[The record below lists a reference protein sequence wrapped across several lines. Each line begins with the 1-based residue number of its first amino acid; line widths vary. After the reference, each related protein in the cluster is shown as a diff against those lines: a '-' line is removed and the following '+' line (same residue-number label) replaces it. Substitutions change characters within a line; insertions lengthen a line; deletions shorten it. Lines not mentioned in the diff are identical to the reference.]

1 MRTSIQ
7 RNLGIKGLLVL
18 SLLSFSVPAMAEEA
32 DPPSDITVTGGVS
45 LVSDYR
51 FRGVSFSAED
61 IAVQGTININ
71 HSSGVYLG
79 TWASS
84 LEDSAIYGHTEVDF
98 YAGYATEVAPG
109 TTLDVGLAYYYYPNG
124 DARAAPVPPA
134 TVGVALN
141 SDYFEPYASIKATLG
156 PVTAKLG
163 AAYAWD
169 QAALGSADNIYV
181 YTDFGLGIPTTPI
194 SLNAHLGYSDG
205 ALAFGGTYWDWSLGA
220 DWAVGHGLTVGVK
233 YVDSDLGRLTGIPAA
248 DTLYDATVLFTIGA
262 SF

>member
-1 MRTSIQ
+1 MRTSI
-7 RNLGIKGLLVL
+7 KGLLTL
-18 SLLSFSVPAMAEEA
+18 SLLTFAAPAMADEEA
-32 DPPSDITVTGGVS
+32 DPPSDITVTGGIS

-51 FRGVSFSAED
+51 FRGISFSAED

-71 HSSGVYLG
+71 HSSGIYLG

-84 LEDSAIYGHTEVDF
+84 LDDTPVYGHTEVDI

-109 TTLDVGLAYYYYPNG
+109 TTLDVGLLYYYYPNG
-124 DARAAPVPPA
+124 DARAAPVLPA

-141 SDYFEPYASIKATLG
+141 SDYFEPYASIKTTLG
-156 PVTAKLG
+156 SVTVKLG

-169 QAALGSADNIYV
+169 QVALGSADNIYV
-181 YTDFGLGIPTTPI
+181 FTDLGLGVPNTPI

-205 ALAFGGTYWDWSLGA
+205 ALALGSNYWDWSLGA
-220 DWAVGHGLTVGVK
+220 DWAVGRGLTVGVK
-233 YVDSDLGRLTGIPAA
+233 YVDSDLNQLTGIPAA

>member
-1 MRTSIQ
+1 
-7 RNLGIKGLLVL
+7 
-18 SLLSFSVPAMAEEA
+18 MAEEA

-71 HSSGVYLG
+71 HSSGVYIG

-84 LEDSAIYGHTEVDF
+84 LEDSALYGHTEVDI

-109 TTLDVGLAYYYYPNG
+109 TTIDVGLLYYYYPNG
-124 DARAAPVPPA
+124 IDAA
-134 TVGVALN
+134 GD
-141 SDYFEPYASIKATLG
+141 SDYFEPYASIKTTLG

-169 QAALGSADNIYV
+169 QSALGSADNIYV
-181 YTDFGLGIPTTPI
+181 YTDFGLGIPETPI

-205 ALAFGGTYWDWSLGA
+205 ALAFGSNYWDWSLGA

-233 YVDSDLGRLTGIPAA
+233 YVDSDLNQLTGIPAA
-248 DTLYDATVLFTIGA
+248 DTLYDATLLFTIGA

>member
-1 MRTSIQ
+1 
-7 RNLGIKGLLVL
+7 
-18 SLLSFSVPAMAEEA
+18 MAEEA

-71 HSSGVYLG
+71 HSSGVYIG

-84 LEDSAIYGHTEVDF
+84 LEDSALYGHTEVDI

-109 TTLDVGLAYYYYPNG
+109 TTIDVGLLYYYYPNG
-124 DARAAPVPPA
+124 IDAA
-134 TVGVALN
+134 GD
-141 SDYFEPYASIKATLG
+141 SDYFEPYASIKTTLG

-169 QAALGSADNIYV
+169 QSALGSADNIYV
-181 YTDFGLGIPTTPI
+181 YTDFGLGIPETPI

-205 ALAFGGTYWDWSLGA
+205 ALAFGGNYWDWSLGA

-233 YVDSDLGRLTGIPAA
+233 YVDSDLNQLTGIPAA
-248 DTLYDATVLFTIGA
+248 DTLYDATLLFTIGA